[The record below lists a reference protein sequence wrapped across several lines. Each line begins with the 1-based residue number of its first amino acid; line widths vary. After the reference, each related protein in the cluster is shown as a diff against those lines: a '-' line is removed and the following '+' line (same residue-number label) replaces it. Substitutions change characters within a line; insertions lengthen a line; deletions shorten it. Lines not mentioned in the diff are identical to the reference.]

1 MGCVTSYLGSSSS
14 EGLSPTS
21 EIHTKSL
28 TSLPTTTIPTNVST
42 SDIASNT
49 KARFGTCV
57 NCSSPYISYNWC
69 RNCAFPGKEK
79 WTTGN
84 TALDNFI
91 IYTQEIS
98 PDYETYLEWIP
109 YEKFTDIK
117 EISKGGFSTIY
128 EAIWTEGPKRN
139 FDTSN
144 RQWCRIGNIKVIM
157 KSLHDSQQITED
169 FLNEI
174 KKYYHCKNR
183 ENLIGYYGISQNP
196 KTKEYILVTQFAINL
211 DIRTFIFTKC
221 SNINNSLTWNDKIN
235 ILKSIAE
242 IIKSLHNEK
251 TPQGGKLFH
260 GNLHPGNLLIN
271 INQLSVLEESILL
284 DLVSCWKPP
293 TTLSSVQQQLKKSPS
308 SSSSNNY
315 YNNNNFLL
323 YGVLPY
329 IAPEILRG
337 EKKSQSS
344 DIYNFGMI
352 MWELSTL
359 SLPFFDRAHNLE
371 LAIEIC
377 EGVRPD
383 PLPTTPEFYF
393 DLMERC
399 WDDDPSLRPNAAEII
414 RILDMNQLYLKYS
427 EQTMKVVE
435 HQEHSTT
442 KTKLSKI
449 TKNVIKNT
457 SFINTGGLRDVMR
470 KKFKKD
476 DFHKNIHSEAY
487 YTSRIFDFSLN
498 RLSVS
503 SNSNNSFM
511 AGTSD
516 DFGEETG
523 QSSLAISE
531 MGLDDVIE
539 ISAIDYT
546 LSKDSKGKKKA

>member
-14 EGLSPTS
+14 ERLSPTS

-79 WTTGN
+79 WTT
-84 TALDNFI
+84 
-91 IYTQEIS
+91 
-98 PDYETYLEWIP
+98 
-109 YEKFTDIK
+109 
-117 EISKGGFSTIY
+117 
-128 EAIWTEGPKRN
+128 
-139 FDTSN
+139 
-144 RQWCRIGNIKVIM
+144 
-157 KSLHDSQQITED
+157 
-169 FLNEI
+169 
-174 KKYYHCKNR
+174 
-183 ENLIGYYGISQNP
+183 
-196 KTKEYILVTQFAINL
+196 

-260 GNLHPGNLLIN
+260 GNLHP
-271 INQLSVLEESILL
+271 
-284 DLVSCWKPP
+284 
-293 TTLSSVQQQLKKSPS
+293 
-308 SSSSNNY
+308 
-315 YNNNNFLL
+315 
-323 YGVLPY
+323 
-329 IAPEILRG
+329 
-337 EKKSQSS
+337 
-344 DIYNFGMI
+344 
-352 MWELSTL
+352 
-359 SLPFFDRAHNLE
+359 
-371 LAIEIC
+371 
-377 EGVRPD
+377 
-383 PLPTTPEFYF
+383 
-393 DLMERC
+393 
-399 WDDDPSLRPNAAEII
+399 
-414 RILDMNQLYLKYS
+414 DMNQLYLKYS

-516 DFGEETG
+516 DFETG

>member
-28 TSLPTTTIPTNVST
+28 TSLPTTTITTIPTNVST

-242 IIKSLHNEK
+242 MIKSLHNEK
-251 TPQGGKLFH
+251 
-260 GNLHPGNLLIN
+260 LHKVENYFMFR
-271 INQLSVLEESILL
+271 S
-284 DLVSCWKPP
+284 
-293 TTLSSVQQQLKKSPS
+293 TTIKKSPS

-315 YNNNNFLL
+315 YYNNNFLL

>member
-1 MGCVTSYLGSSSS
+1 M
-14 EGLSPTS
+14 
-21 EIHTKSL
+21 
-28 TSLPTTTIPTNVST
+28 
-42 SDIASNT
+42 
-49 KARFGTCV
+49 
-57 NCSSPYISYNWC
+57 
-69 RNCAFPGKEK
+69 
-79 WTTGN
+79 
-84 TALDNFI
+84 
-91 IYTQEIS
+91 
-98 PDYETYLEWIP
+98 
-109 YEKFTDIK
+109 
-117 EISKGGFSTIY
+117 
-128 EAIWTEGPKRN
+128 
-139 FDTSN
+139 
-144 RQWCRIGNIKVIM
+144 
-157 KSLHDSQQITED
+157 
-169 FLNEI
+169 I
-174 KKYYHCKNR
+174 KKYYHCKSR

-196 KTKEYILVTQFAINL
+196 KTGEYILVAKFANNL
-211 DIRTFIFTKC
+211 DIRTFIFTKY
-221 SNINNSLTWNDKIN
+221 SNNNNSLTWNEKIN

-271 INQLSVLEESILL
+271 LRQQNVLEESILL
-284 DLVSCWKPP
+284 DLVSCWKPS
-293 TTLSSVQQQLKKSPS
+293 TTLSSVQQQLNKS
-308 SSSSNNY
+308 SSSSNSNNNNNY
-315 YNNNNFLL
+315 YHNNNFLL

-329 IAPEILRG
+329 IAPEVLRG

-359 SLPFFDRAHNLE
+359 SLPYFDRAHNLE

-383 PLPTTPEFYF
+383 PLSTTPEFYF
-393 DLMERC
+393 ELMERC

-414 RILDMNQLYLKYS
+414 RTLDMNQLYLRYS

-435 HQEHSTT
+435 HQEYSTT

-449 TKNVIKNT
+449 TKNIKNT
-457 SFINTGGLRDVMR
+457 SFINSGGLKDAMR
-470 KKFKKD
+470 KKLHFKKD

-487 YTSRIFDFSLN
+487 YTSRIFDFSLDC
-498 RLSVS
+498 LSVS

-531 MGLDDVIE
+531 IGLDDVIE

-546 LSKDSKGKKKA
+546 LPKDSKGKKKA

>member
-1 MGCVTSYLGSSSS
+1 MGCVTSYLGSSS
-14 EGLSPTS
+14 EEELSSTS
-21 EIHTKSL
+21 ETKILPSF
-28 TSLPTTTIPTNVST
+28 PTTTSNAS
-42 SDIASNT
+42 SDTASNT
-49 KARFGTCV
+49 KVQFGICL
-57 NCSSPYISYNWC
+57 NCSSPYVSYNWC
-69 RNCAFPGKEK
+69 RSCAFPGKEK

-84 TALDNFI
+84 SSLDNFI

-109 YEKFTDIK
+109 YEQFTDIK

-128 EAIWTEGPKRN
+128 EAIWTKGPKRN
-139 FDTSN
+139 FDASN
-144 RQWCRIGNIKVIM
+144 RQW
-157 KSLHDSQQITED
+157 S
-169 FLNEI
+169 
-174 KKYYHCKNR
+174 
-183 ENLIGYYGISQNP
+183 
-196 KTKEYILVTQFAINL
+196 
-211 DIRTFIFTKC
+211 
-221 SNINNSLTWNDKIN
+221 
-235 ILKSIAE
+235 E

-271 INQLSVLEESILL
+271 LRQQNVLEESILL
-284 DLVSCWKPP
+284 DLVSCWKPS
-293 TTLSSVQQQLKKSPS
+293 TTLSSVQQQLNKS
-308 SSSSNNY
+308 SSSSNSNNNNNY
-315 YNNNNFLL
+315 YHNNNFLL

-329 IAPEILRG
+329 IAPEVLRG

-359 SLPFFDRAHNLE
+359 SLPYFDRAHNLE

-383 PLPTTPEFYF
+383 PLSTTPEFYF
-393 DLMERC
+393 ELMERC

-414 RILDMNQLYLKYS
+414 RTLDMNQLYLRYS

-435 HQEHSTT
+435 HQEYSTT

-449 TKNVIKNT
+449 TKNIKNT
-457 SFINTGGLRDVMR
+457 SFINSGGLKDAMR
-470 KKFKKD
+470 KKLHFKKD

-487 YTSRIFDFSLN
+487 YTSRIFDFSLDC
-498 RLSVS
+498 LSVS

-531 MGLDDVIE
+531 IGLDDVIE

-546 LSKDSKGKKKA
+546 LPKDSKGKKKA

>member
-1 MGCVTSYLGSSSS
+1 M
-14 EGLSPTS
+14 
-21 EIHTKSL
+21 
-28 TSLPTTTIPTNVST
+28 
-42 SDIASNT
+42 
-49 KARFGTCV
+49 
-57 NCSSPYISYNWC
+57 
-69 RNCAFPGKEK
+69 
-79 WTTGN
+79 
-84 TALDNFI
+84 
-91 IYTQEIS
+91 
-98 PDYETYLEWIP
+98 
-109 YEKFTDIK
+109 
-117 EISKGGFSTIY
+117 
-128 EAIWTEGPKRN
+128 
-139 FDTSN
+139 
-144 RQWCRIGNIKVIM
+144 
-157 KSLHDSQQITED
+157 
-169 FLNEI
+169 
-174 KKYYHCKNR
+174 
-183 ENLIGYYGISQNP
+183 
-196 KTKEYILVTQFAINL
+196 
-211 DIRTFIFTKC
+211 
-221 SNINNSLTWNDKIN
+221 
-235 ILKSIAE
+235 
-242 IIKSLHNEK
+242 
-251 TPQGGKLFH
+251 
-260 GNLHPGNLLIN
+260 HPGNLLIN

-516 DFGEETG
+516 DFGEG
-523 QSSLAISE
+523 NFI
-531 MGLDDVIE
+531 I
-539 ISAIDYT
+539 
-546 LSKDSKGKKKA
+546 